1 MVRSLLAYSILLL
14 AAAQPRNLLAQYQ
27 KYEGQPV
34 VNIRFEPAVQPL
46 EGAELF
52 EMLPLKRDQPLRM
65 SVVRASMERMFAT
78 GRYRDIQVDAEPYN
92 GGVIIK
98 FITTNSWF
106 VGNVSVS
113 GMVEDSPNRGQ
124 LANASRLDLGQ
135 PYNDNDL
142 ETAINGQRRLLES

>member
-1 MVRSLLAYSILLL
+1 MSVVRSLLAYTLLLL
-14 AAAQPRNLLAQYQ
+14 AAAQPRSLLAQYQ
-27 KYEGQPV
+27 KYEGRPV

-65 SVVRASMERMFAT
+65 SVVRASVERLFAT

-92 GGVIIK
+92 DGVIIK

-106 VGNVSVS
+106 IGNISVS
-113 GMVEDSPNRGQ
+113 GNLDDPPNV
-124 LANASRLDLGQ
+124 
-135 PYNDNDL
+135 
-142 ETAINGQRRLLES
+142 